1 MTDVSTTW
9 AVVILRVHQQQSSK
23 RLCSSGRSRHT
34 PGFKPFTNSNKVIEA
49 NAQGHPFIEQRGY
62 DTFDADSL
70 AGTDTKLIN
79 KYVDQRSNRA
89 INFAKTYNDKTLVDA
104 KTYADSKSAGIGGN
118 LDMKNNEIKNVK
130 KVLARVGDNLEICN
144 SIKLVRQE
152 KEHL

>member
-1 MTDVSTTW
+1 M
-9 AVVILRVHQQQSSK
+9 
-23 RLCSSGRSRHT
+23 
-34 PGFKPFTNSNKVIEA
+34 
-49 NAQGHPFIEQRGY
+49 
-62 DTFDADSL
+62 
-70 AGTDTKLIN
+70 
-79 KYVDQRSNRA
+79 DQRSNRA